1 MAGSS
6 LDRDPPRRARR
17 PASALDPPSQACDAA
32 TVTAAAIHPVTRRL
46 YAEELVRM
54 RRADEQQRY
63 VASQRAGRI
72 DANPHQVDAV
82 IFALQRIRE
91 GGCILADEVGLGK
104 TIEAGLVIA
113 QLRAEGAGRRIL
125 LITPKPLLG
134 QWSDELAAL
143 FSIGTREASADPSS
157 LSGPGVFVM
166 GRELAGSEYGSAA
179 IKAADPFD
187 LCVIDEAHEIFAGI
201 YKRFTKGSGRYRER
215 GGARIASRVR
225 VAIAGTPVLLL
236 TATPIQNSLSE
247 LWGLVQYVEPTG
259 TLLGDLPTF
268 RSVFCESDDRM
279 VREGADEELR
289 RRIAKVCQRT
299 LRRQAQEFMK
309 RPFVDRR
316 AQLFEYTMSPDEKAL
331 YDDVTRYLMRPR
343 LSAFRGGARKLLLL
357 GFHRRM
363 ASSLPAL
370 AASLDNVADRLE
382 RMLEAPGGDDQT
394 LHMFAADLEDDAGP
408 GDDDDEQTVEPDV
421 PAEPDTEIRR
431 ELAHVRELAARAH
444 ALPHDA
450 KAQQL
455 VRAVKLALARP
466 EGSGKC
472 VIFTESLKT
481 QDYVRDLLVDA
492 GVVRE
497 DGITLFRGDN
507 RGKRADAALAR
518 WYQQVG
524 DRIPVHAQPSR
535 DVAMRQA
542 LVHEFA
548 TRTRVMVSTEAGAKG
563 LNLQICDTLVNYD
576 LPWNP
581 QRIEQRIGRCHRY
594 GQTRPVVVINFL
606 ATDNAAQRLTFDI
619 LSRKLDLFGT
629 VLDASDVVLY
639 EASSRRPE
647 SLTGALGMDLEGQLS
662 RIYERA
668 RTLEE
673 VEAQLSALREEVG
686 EAREQ
691 FEQTYARTAG
701 LIESRLDE
709 TVRSAFKDLDHDV
722 AAGLA
727 VLDHELQGVVTR
739 YLDALGVGYERGGGL
754 FANELVIAA
763 DTRLPEGYRDGATI
777 RLGGADRDQPADVLH
792 LGHPL
797 VTAALAEARA
807 ATREPAAV
815 RVDASEDE
823 VLHALRGRAG
833 RLELIKVG
841 FDGFEPV
848 EHLLPVAV
856 TEDDGRW
863 LPLATARAIFDGKL
877 VDDPSVAPTID
888 PEDLDDAIEEA
899 LFVDTG
905 EVEPLEQ
912 ERFDERMDRI
922 ERFVA
927 DRILVLEG
935 RRAELDRAHSEAIAK
950 RDKAAG
956 AAART
961 AAEKTVANVEAE
973 LADVDDAIAKLR
985 AREDA
990 DYAKW
995 RSEALLRRYTPPR
1008 VETLLEIAFAIDG

>member
-1 MAGSS
+1 MH
-6 LDRDPPRRARR
+6 
-17 PASALDPPSQACDAA
+17 PAVVHA
-32 TVTAAAIHPVTRRL
+32 VTRRL

-54 RRADEQQRY
+54 RRADEQQRF

-125 LITPKPLLG
+125 LIAPKPLLG

-143 FSIGTREASADPSS
+143 FSITTREASADPSS
-157 LSGPGVFVM
+157 ISGPGVFVM
-166 GRELAGSEYGSAA
+166 GRELAGSERGSAA

-201 YKRFTKGSGRYRER
+201 YKRFAKTTGRHRAQ

-225 VAIAGTPVLLL
+225 VAISGTPVLLL

-316 AQLFEYTMSPDEKAL
+316 AQLFEYTMSADEKAL

-382 RMLEAPGGDDQT
+382 RMLRAPNDDDQT
-394 LHMFAADLEDDAGP
+394 LHMFAADLEDDEAP
-408 GDDDDEQTVEPDV
+408 GDDDGDEAGEPEAE
-421 PAEPDTEIRR
+421 PATEPDTEIRR
-431 ELAHVRELAARAH
+431 ELAHVRALAERAH
-444 ALPHDA
+444 GLPHDA
-450 KAQQL
+450 KAKQL
-455 VRAVKLALARP
+455 VRAIKLALARP

-472 VIFTESLKT
+472 VIFTESLQT

-563 LNLQICDTLVNYD
+563 LNLQFCDTLVNYD

-647 SLTGALGMDLEGQLS
+647 SLTGALGMDLEAQLS

-668 RTLEE
+668 RSLEE
-673 VEAQLSALREEVG
+673 VEAELTALREEVG

-691 FEQTYARTAG
+691 FEKTYARTAG

-739 YLDALGVGYERGGGL
+739 YLEALGVHHERGGGL
-754 FANELVIAA
+754 FADELVIGE
-763 DTRLPEGYRDGATI
+763 DPRLPEGYRNGGTI

-797 VTAALAEARA
+797 VAAALAEARA

-815 RVDASEDE
+815 RVDARDDE
-823 VLHALRGRAG
+823 VLHALRGRSG
-833 RLELIKVG
+833 RLSLIKVG

-863 LPLATARAIFDGKL
+863 LPLATARAIFDAKL
-877 VDDPSVAPTID
+877 ADDPTVAPTID
-888 PEDLDDAIEEA
+888 PEDLHDAIEEA
-899 LFVDTG
+899 LFIDTG

-935 RRAELDRAHSEAIAK
+935 RRADLDRAHSEAIAK
-950 RDKAAG
+950 RDHAAG

-961 AAEKTVANVEAE
+961 AAEKAVATVETE
-973 LADVDDAIAKLR
+973 LADVDDALAELR
-985 AREDA
+985 AREDP

-995 RSEALLRRYTPPR
+995 RGEALLRRYAPPR